1 MMRDEPASWIRLMSH
16 VFVSYVREDQSDVD
30 RLSAALRAAGFN
42 VWLDRDK
49 ILPGVRWRTAIRQAI
64 RDGAF
69 FIACFSNRYL
79 RKDRSFAWEEL
90 TLAIDELRARPADRT
105 WFIPVLLTDCSV
117 PDRDIGGGES
127 LRDIQWVSLSND
139 WNAGVQRLVQTLG
152 GRTSDDIPAIND
164 SPRPSSEWPW
174 IVLLALV
181 GGLLGGAIWQFFWR
195 SLGGATGEPHGIAAL
210 LWPVVTNAP
219 TILLLWL
226 WQRTGLALRA
236 VRVDAHDVL
245 VFLIGLALASWF
257 FYDFPVSGGIGL
269 RHLVYA
275 FPGSFFQREA
285 VLVMLWTSS
294 LALGGFL
301 PLLVRRLWMAKRDT
315 RRSLSFLLR
324 QLALVVGPTSLVV
337 IIFVNIFPSD
347 SYESARG
354 ILAGWFLRLG
364 LILGLV
370 LGWMRSTRVERNH
383 GWKK

>member
-1 MMRDEPASWIRLMSH
+1 MSH
-16 VFVSYVREDQSDVD
+16 VFVSYVREDHEAVD
-30 RLSAALRAAGFN
+30 SLSSALRAAGFD

-49 ILPGVRWRTAIRQAI
+49 ILPGVRWRTAIGQAI

-69 FIACFSNRYL
+69 FMACFSNSYL
-79 RKDRSFAWEEL
+79 SKDRSYAWEEL
-90 TLAIDELRARPADRT
+90 TLAFDELRARPADRT

-117 PDRDIGGGES
+117 PDRLIGGGES

-139 WNAGVQRLVQTLG
+139 WDAGVQRLVQTLG
-152 GRTSDDIPAIND
+152 SREGRTSEDIPAISNP
-164 SPRPSSEWPW
+164 PRPSFEWPW

-219 TILLLWL
+219 TIFLLWL
-226 WQRTGLALRA
+226 WQRTGLSLRA
-236 VRVDAHDVL
+236 VRVDAHDVP

-257 FYDFPVSGGIGL
+257 FYDFPTNGGIGL
-269 RHLVYA
+269 RHLVYT
-275 FPGSFFQREA
+275 FPGSFFKKETL
-285 VLVMLWTSS
+285 LVMLWTCS

-301 PLLVRRLWMAKRDT
+301 PVLVRHLWLAKRDT
-315 RRSLSFLLR
+315 RRSLSLLLG
-324 QLALVVGPTSLVV
+324 QVALVVVPTSLVV
-337 IIFVNIFPSD
+337 IVFVNIFPSD

-370 LGWMRSTRVERNH
+370 LGWMRSTVRLFLPQSPTNGRDVP
-383 GWKK
+383 